1 MSQSETEKFEML
13 EAMRQFGGSF
23 VVALS
28 ECFALADLE
37 NTSRLY
43 EAFSEYVK
51 QYSEMAAKLKKRN
64 K

>member
-28 ECFALADLE
+28 ECFALAD
-37 NTSRLY
+37 
-43 EAFSEYVK
+43 F
-51 QYSEMAAKLKKRN
+51 KKC
-64 K
+64 